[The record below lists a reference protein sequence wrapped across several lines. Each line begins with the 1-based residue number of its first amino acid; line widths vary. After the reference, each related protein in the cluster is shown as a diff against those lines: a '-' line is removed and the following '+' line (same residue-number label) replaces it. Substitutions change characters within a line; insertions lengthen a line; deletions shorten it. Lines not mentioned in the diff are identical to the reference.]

1 MEFGTTIPMRGPLA
15 HAKGIRTLARET
27 EAMGFGH
34 ISVTDHLI
42 VPRRIDS
49 NYPYT
54 SDGKFPG
61 EAEGFAFEQFSIMS
75 YLAALTTRARLISAV
90 SVVPHRGAVA
100 AAKTISTIDFLSG
113 GRVVIGVGAGWMR
126 EEFEALGIPDFD
138 ERGRVTDEYIAAY
151 KELWTSDTPSFDGK
165 HVSFNNIAFLPK
177 PEQAGG
183 PPIWVGGESAPALRR
198 LATLGDVWFPILSNP
213 RFPMNTV
220 ARFRKRLARMH
231 EIAEEHA
238 RDPVTI
244 GLAIFAIQFTSR
256 PVLDEETGERLLLT
270 GPNEVI
276 IEDLQQLAEIG
287 VTDLVVNFHRSTM
300 EKTLDGM
307 SNFMENIAPKV

>member
-15 HAKGIRTLARET
+15 HAEGIRTLAHET

-49 NYPYT
+49 DYPYT

-151 KELWTSDTPSFDGK
+151 KELWTSDTPSFGGK
-165 HVSFNNIAFLPK
+165 HVRFDNIAFLPK
-177 PEQAGG
+177 PARAGG

-238 RDPVTI
+238 RDPATI

-256 PVLDEETGERLLLT
+256 PVLDEETGERQLLT

-276 IEDLQQLAEIG
+276 IEDLQQLADIG

-307 SNFMENIAPKV
+307 SNFMENIAPKL

>member
-15 HAKGIRTLARET
+15 HAEGIRTLARET

-75 YLAALTTRARLISAV
+75 YLAALTTRAKLISAV

-165 HVSFNNIAFLPK
+165 HVSFDNIAFLPK
-177 PEQAGG
+177 PAQAGG

-198 LATLGDVWFPILSNP
+198 LASLGDVWFPILSNP

-238 RDPVTI
+238 RDPATI

-256 PVLDEETGERLLLT
+256 PVLDEETGERQLLT

-276 IEDLQQLAEIG
+276 IEDLQQLADIG

-307 SNFMENIAPKV
+307 RNFMENIAPKV